1 PRELRRE
8 FRYGAGQH
16 IIFKKDD
23 NGEEI
28 RRTYSLCSD
37 PFSRQ
42 WRVCVKQ
49 IPDGK
54 FSSYVHNDLKVGDYI
69 EASSPTGKFGTDVE
83 LEPDRQR
90 NFLFFAAGNGIT
102 PIISMIKMVLEQEP
116 MAKCQLLYVNSGVQS
131 IVFREKLEQLRNK
144 YLELFEL
151 YHILTR
157 KKRDIDLF

>member
-1 PRELRRE
+1 EQEIYKMADFYKLKVKDVRKETNDCTSVELEVPRELRRE

-90 NFLFFAAGNGIT
+90 NFLFFAAGSGIT
-102 PIISMIKMVLEQEP
+102 PIIS
-116 MAKCQLLYVNSGVQS
+116 
-131 IVFREKLEQLRNK
+131 
-144 YLELFEL
+144 
-151 YHILTR
+151 
-157 KKRDIDLF
+157 